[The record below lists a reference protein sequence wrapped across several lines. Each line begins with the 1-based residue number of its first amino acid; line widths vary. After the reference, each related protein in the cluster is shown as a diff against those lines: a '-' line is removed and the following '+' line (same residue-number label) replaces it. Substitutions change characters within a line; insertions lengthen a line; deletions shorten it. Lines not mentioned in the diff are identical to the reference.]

1 MIGVLAGGDSSEREV
16 SLISGQRVDSAL
28 RDLGER
34 CELIEIDNLDDLV
47 QGLRGIDTAFICL
60 HGGAGEDGTVQM
72 LLDVMGIP
80 YCGSRALASA
90 LAMDKA
96 RAKTTLRSKRIP
108 VPEACVYQPG
118 EPMEEFCREVI
129 EKLSFPVVLK
139 PCRQGSSIGVTIL
152 SEESE
157 LMAAATEV
165 LSRFGSLLIEEYIPG
180 HELTVG
186 VLRHNGK
193 DEVLPVV
200 EIRAQDRF
208 FDYEAKYTEGRTQF
222 VIPAKL
228 DEGLTSRV
236 QETSLAAHHAI
247 GCYGFSRVDLRLS
260 KDGIPF
266 VLEVNTVPGMTPTS
280 DLPQAA
286 AARGI
291 TFSELVRIMLETA
304 SQEVTE

>member
-1 MIGVLAGGDSSEREV
+1 MIGVLSGGDSSEREV
-16 SLISGQRVDSAL
+16 SLISGQRVHSAL

-34 CELIEIDNLDDLV
+34 CELIEVDNLDDLV

-60 HGGAGEDGTVQM
+60 HGGAGEDGTVQI

-90 LAMDKA
+90 LAMDKVRTKA
-96 RAKTTLRSKRIP
+96 VLRSKRIP
-108 VPEACVYQPG
+108 VPEACAYQSG
-118 EPMEEFCREVI
+118 EPMEKFCLEVM
-129 EKLSFPVVLK
+129 EKLSFPLVLK
-139 PCRQGSSIGVTIL
+139 PCRQGSSIGVKVS

-157 LMAAATEV
+157 FMAAATEV
-165 LSRFGSLLIEEYIPG
+165 FSRFGSLLIEEYIPG

-186 VLRHNGK
+186 VLRHDGK
-193 DEVLPVV
+193 DEVLPIV
-200 EIRAQDRF
+200 EIRAQDQF
-208 FDYEAKYTEGRTQF
+208 FNYEAKYTEGRTQF

-228 DEGLTSRV
+228 DEGLTGKV

-291 TFSELVRIMLETA
+291 TFSELVKIMLETA

>member
-16 SLISGQRVDSAL
+16 SLISGQRVHSAL
-28 RDLGER
+28 HDLGER
-34 CELIEIDNLDDLV
+34 CELIEVDNLDDLV

-60 HGGAGEDGTVQM
+60 HGGAGEDGTVQI

-90 LAMDKA
+90 LAMDKVRTKA
-96 RAKTTLRSKRIP
+96 VLRSKRIP
-108 VPEACVYQPG
+108 VPEACAYQSG
-118 EPMEEFCREVI
+118 EPMEKFCLEVM
-129 EKLSFPVVLK
+129 EKLSFPLVLK
-139 PCRQGSSIGVTIL
+139 PCRQGSSIGVKVS

-157 LMAAATEV
+157 FMAAATEV
-165 LSRFGSLLIEEYIPG
+165 FSRFGSLLIEEYIPG

-186 VLRHNGK
+186 VLRHDGK
-193 DEVLPVV
+193 DEVLPIV
-200 EIRAQDRF
+200 EIRAQDQF
-208 FDYEAKYTEGRTQF
+208 FNYEAKYTEGRTQF

-228 DEGLTSRV
+228 DEGLTGKV

-291 TFSELVRIMLETA
+291 TFSELVKIMLETA

>member
-1 MIGVLAGGDSSEREV
+1 MIGVLSGGDSSDREV
-16 SLISGQRVDSAL
+16 SLISGQRVHSAL
-28 RDLGER
+28 HDLGER

-90 LAMDKA
+90 LAMDKVRTKA
-96 RAKTTLRSKRIP
+96 VLRSKRIP
-108 VPEACVYQPG
+108 VPEACAYQPG
-118 EPMEEFCREVI
+118 EPMEKFCREVM

-139 PCRQGSSIGVTIL
+139 PCRQGSSIGVKIS

-157 LMAAATEV
+157 FMAAATEV
-165 LSRFGSLLIEEYIPG
+165 FSRFGSLLIEEYIPG

-193 DEVLPVV
+193 DEVLPIV
-200 EIRAQDRF
+200 EIRAQEQF
-208 FDYEAKYTEGRTQF
+208 FNYEAKYTEGRTQF

-228 DEGLTSRV
+228 DERLTSKV

-291 TFSELVRIMLETA
+291 TFSELVKIMLETA

>member
-1 MIGVLAGGDSSEREV
+1 MIGVLAGGNSSEREV
-16 SLISGQRVDSAL
+16 SLISGQRVHSAL
-28 RDLGER
+28 HDLGER

-90 LAMDKA
+90 LAMDKVRTKA
-96 RAKTTLRSKRIP
+96 VLRSKRIP
-108 VPEACVYQPG
+108 VPEACAHQSG
-118 EPMEEFCREVI
+118 EPMEKFCREVM

-139 PCRQGSSIGVTIL
+139 PCRQGSSIGVKI
-152 SEESE
+152 SGEESE
-157 LMAAATEV
+157 FMAAATEV
-165 LSRFGSLLIEEYIPG
+165 FSRFGSLLIEEYIPG

-193 DEVLPVV
+193 DEVLPIV
-200 EIRAQDRF
+200 EIRAQEQF
-208 FDYEAKYTEGRTQF
+208 FNYEAKYTEGRTQF

-228 DEGLTSRV
+228 DERLTSKV

-291 TFSELVRIMLETA
+291 TFSELVKIMLETA